1 MDPTTLSAADKL
13 AAEMQTVMATG
24 SAGALHGWFIVISLF
39 GLILIMSAI
48 KHWKWLQELVLTVY
62 DAIKNSEGKYN
73 ELLTKATWSQPE
85 ATWMAAFLQS
95 AAVVTAASLLSFF
108 LALAILA
115 ASR

>member
-1 MDPTTLSAADKL
+1 MGPDTLSS
-13 AAEMQTVMATG
+13 AAERAAEIQTVVATG
-24 SAGALHGWFIVISLF
+24 TAGALHGWFIVISLF

-73 ELLTKATWSQPE
+73 ELLAKTTWSQPE
-85 ATWMAAFLQS
+85 ATWMAAFLQA